1 MPNPEPARESLF
13 TTRFRHKDTG
23 VVYAPGTQV
32 HRAGDVNNDGTPDF
46 IVSMPPIGANWN
58 GPASL
63 NTGTVFLRSG
73 IDGTIIHQLFGS
85 VYNTSQYSSFGH
97 AACGMGDVNGD
108 GFGDVAVSVV
118 AIPNGATG
126 SFDGA
131 VQVYSGI
138 DGSALATI
146 VGTPGATTGIDIANL
161 GDLNGDG
168 IAELA
173 IAERFSVGA
182 TFDGHV
188 LIYSGADWSLFRTI
202 DDPVGTMPA
211 ASIANAFDVNG
222 DGVDDILIGQ
232 PLYGASATPG
242 RAQVFS
248 GSDGSLLH
256 EFIGSIHGR
265 MGSSVA
271 GLGDINNDGFADVL
285 IAEPDFAAPAGSS
298 SVQKAG
304 RARVY
309 SGVDGAPLFSFDN
322 VAFNGKIAS
331 TVACVGDIN
340 GDGVNDLAFDHLQPA
355 FHHSNAAMLIYS
367 GANGSL
373 VSVIDGH
380 DIPETKHMDIAGIG
394 DVNGDGFGDVATS
407 SILFDTDPNTEND
420 GETRLFLGGT
430 PPTEKIYSS
439 SGASPALD
447 LEWWPRRS
455 NPNHFI
461 GNYRSTGATPGAL
474 GVIVASLATIDFPIL
489 GFDLLVAIDSINL
502 LTLGTM
508 GANAAGEFTVGN
520 LSRSYPPLAG
530 QGIYLQVFETTPAVK
545 ASNAIKMILLP

>member
-1 MPNPEPARESLF
+1 
-13 TTRFRHKDTG
+13 
-23 VVYAPGTQV
+23 
-32 HRAGDVNNDGTPDF
+32 
-46 IVSMPPIGANWN
+46 
-58 GPASL
+58 
-63 NTGTVFLRSG
+63 
-73 IDGTIIHQLFGS
+73 
-85 VYNTSQYSSFGH
+85 
-97 AACGMGDVNGD
+97 MGDVNGD
-108 GFGDVAVSVV
+108 GHDDVAVSVV
-118 AIPNGATG
+118 AIPNGTIG
-126 SFDGA
+126 GFDGA
-131 VQVYSGI
+131 VQVYSGF

-146 VGTPGATTGIDIANL
+146 VGTPGASTGVDLANL

-173 IAERFSVGA
+173 IAERFSVGTA
-182 TFDGHV
+182 FDGHV

-202 DDPVGTMPA
+202 DDPVGTMLV
-211 ASIANAFDVNG
+211 ASLANALDVDG
-222 DGVDDILIGQ
+222 DGIDDILIGQ
-232 PLYGASATPG
+232 PLYGGPVTSG

-248 GSDGSLLH
+248 GSDGSLIH
-256 EFIGSIHGR
+256 EFTGSNQGLL
-265 MGSSVA
+265 GSRVA

-285 IAEPDFAAPAGSS
+285 IAEPDFAVSTASAG
-298 SVQKAG
+298 VQKAG

-309 SGVDGAPLFSFDN
+309 SGIDGAPLFSFDN

-331 TVACVGDIN
+331 MVACVGDVN

-355 FHHSNAAMLIYS
+355 FHHSNAALLIYS
-367 GANGSL
+367 GADGSL
-373 VSVIDGH
+373 ISVIDGH
-380 DIPETKHMDIAGIG
+380 DVSEPKHMDIAGIG

-407 SILFDTDPNTEND
+407 SILFDNDPNTEND

-439 SGASPALD
+439 SGTPPALD
-447 LEWWPRRS
+447 LEWWPRQS

-474 GVIVASLATIDFPIL
+474 GLIVASLASIDLPIL
-489 GFDLLVAIDSINL
+489 GVDLLVAIDSINL
-502 LTLGTM
+502 LTLGTL

-530 QGIYLQVFETTPAVK
+530 QEIYLQFFETTPTVQ